1 MNRATSTPTSRLSRG
16 FTLIEMMIVVA
27 ILGILSAIAIPA
39 YTDYL
44 RRGDMPEAFTFLSN
58 YRLQLEQYY
67 QDYRRYDDGTN
78 CGSILLS
85 KNPDVRLTG
94 TPTAASN
101 SKAFQFS
108 CTTSNA
114 GQGYVLK
121 ATGSGPRTKGY
132 DYTVDQDNTKA
143 TTQFKG
149 AASSKACWLVK
160 GSEC

>member
-27 ILGILSAIAIPA
+27 ILGILSAVAIPA

-67 QDYRRYDDGTN
+67 QDYRKYGDSGTS
-78 CGSILLS
+78 CAGGLLTS
-85 KNPDVRLTG
+85 TAS
-94 TPTAASN
+94 TPAGA
-101 SKAFQFS
+101 KAFQFS
-108 CTTSNA
+108 CTTSNS
-114 GQGYVLK
+114 GQAYVLK

-160 GSEC
+160 GGEC